1 MDSVFF
7 WAGRTETLKKLHPT
21 LTRFGIA
28 QTHLLREFLC
38 SGRRVFPQRQIL
50 YTAVQTKTPI
60 WQKIQLILGFIHALN
75 HALKRRVCYSF
86 ALSKAVL
93 KCLFLMEQGDR
104 HQEEASCVWG
114 AEFLADG
121 SRAAAAFTE
130 NTHVFTYLGLP
141 CGKHH
146 KRWLTTRGKGTGFDS
161 RYQDAALLSLC
172 SRCCRW
178 MSHRAGKRSTLIMEL
193 HQFVTVPE
201 ISWRDTDLYCS
212 VISTRMRTAPSAQD
226 QAEPPVLPA
235 RLEFLWQHPVPVHI
249 RSTFLSLPTQE
260 MCKGRTKKWHI
271 LAIILAV
278 KLILVQ
284 GWPRKTEPEQPE
296 PNETEIRVHI

>member
-21 LTRFGIA
+21 LTRFGIT
-28 QTHLLREFLC
+28 QTRLLREFLC
-38 SGRRVFPQRQIL
+38 SGRRVFPQWQIL
-50 YTAVQTKTPI
+50 YAVVQTKTPI
-60 WQKIQLILGFIHALN
+60 WQEIQPILGFIHALN
-75 HALKRRVCYSF
+75 HALKRRVCYSS

-104 HQEEASCVWG
+104 HQEEASCVWR

-146 KRWLTTRGKGTGFDS
+146 KRWFTTRGKGTVFDS
-161 RYQDAALLSLC
+161 RDQDAALLSLC
-172 SRCCRW
+172 SGCCRC
-178 MSHRAGKRSTLIMEL
+178 MSHQAGKRSTLIMEL

-201 ISWRDTDLYCS
+201 IPWRDSDLYCS
-212 VISTRMRTAPSAQD
+212 VITTHMRTVPPAQD
-226 QAEPPVLPA
+226 QTEPPLLP
-235 RLEFLWQHPVPVHI
+235 I
-249 RSTFLSLPTQE
+249 SL
-260 MCKGRTKKWHI
+260 
-271 LAIILAV
+271 
-278 KLILVQ
+278 
-284 GWPRKTEPEQPE
+284 
-296 PNETEIRVHI
+296 

>member
-1 MDSVFF
+1 MGLVFF
-7 WAGRTETLKKLHPT
+7 WAGRTETPKKLHPT

-38 SGRRVFPQRQIL
+38 SGRRVFPQQQIL
-50 YTAVQTKTPI
+50 YTAVQMKPLI
-60 WQKIQLILGFIHALN
+60 WQEIQPILAFIHSLN
-75 HALKRRVCYSF
+75 YVLKRRACYSF

-104 HQEEASCVWG
+104 HQEEASCVWR

-121 SRAAAAFTE
+121 SRAAAVCTE

-146 KRWLTTRGKGTGFDS
+146 KRRFTTRGKEPGFDS
-161 RYQDAALLSLC
+161 RDQDAALLSLC
-172 SRCCRW
+172 SGCCRW

-201 ISWRDTDLYCS
+201 ISWGDADLHCS
-212 VISTRMRTAPSAQD
+212 VSTTGMRTAPPAQH
-226 QAEPPVLPA
+226 QAEPPELPV
-235 RLEFLWQHPVPVHI
+235 RLEFPWQHPVP
-249 RSTFLSLPTQE
+249 FLPLPTQGT
-260 MCKGRTKKWHI
+260 CKGRTKRWHV
-271 LAIILAV
+271 LASVPAV
-278 KLILVQ
+278 EQILVQ